1 MGQFWPW
8 RIPGALPFLDSQFSI
23 QILQRVNSVHFKNF
37 PHFPHFPHFVPNFS
51 WSLAVAFLMA
61 DAGVSQV
68 WTLPVA
74 PAAVE
79 QLQLEPSPSMLN
91 FTWEA
96 PDDGGTPFFWVGQS
110 SAMDFFG
117 LNG

>member
-1 MGQFWPW
+1 
-8 RIPGALPFLDSQFSI
+8 
-23 QILQRVNSVHFKNF
+23 VNSVHFKNF

-96 PDDGGTPFFWVGQS
+96 PDEARP
-110 SAMDFFG
+110 FFG
-117 LNG
+117 LGSLPRWIFLG